1 MKGSSLFME
10 DYLFLIALF
19 SLFLPY
25 IKIVGKRMKKFISK
39 GKIVGE
45 SYKRRVLEV
54 NAIYDK
60 YANSG
65 LSNREIIRRY
75 IWPIYF
81 ISERTFYN
89 MVNASIRFKEYPDN
103 L

>member
-1 MKGSSLFME
+1 
-10 DYLFLIALF
+10 
-19 SLFLPY
+19 
-25 IKIVGKRMKKFISK
+25 MKKLVSK

-60 YANSG
+60 YAKSG

-75 IWPIYF
+75 IWPVYP
-81 ISERTFYN
+81 ISEKTFYN
-89 MVNASIRFKEYPDN
+89 MVNASVRFKEHPEC

>member
-1 MKGSSLFME
+1 
-10 DYLFLIALF
+10 
-19 SLFLPY
+19 
-25 IKIVGKRMKKFISK
+25 MKKVANK

-60 YANSG
+60 YAKSG

-75 IWPIYF
+75 IWPIYP
-81 ISERTFYN
+81 ISEKTFYN
-89 MVNASIRFKEYPDN
+89 MVNASIRFKE
-103 L
+103 

>member
-1 MKGSSLFME
+1 
-10 DYLFLIALF
+10 
-19 SLFLPY
+19 
-25 IKIVGKRMKKFISK
+25 MKKVVSK

-60 YANSG
+60 YAKSG

-75 IWPIYF
+75 IWPIYP
-81 ISERTFYN
+81 ISEKTFYN
-89 MVNASIRFKEYPDN
+89 MVNASIRFKDHSDS